1 MSDYKEIAQAINNYI
16 NCLKV
21 LTENKI
27 LLNKKDFTGQLGEWL
42 VETVFEGER
51 APSGIQA
58 GWDVKTKDK
67 FIQVK
72 SHAKAINNKARF
84 SAVDKDTL
92 VKVDEL
98 IIVVFTHD
106 YKLKEFYQVPWEIVV
121 EKTKLR
127 GQKTK
132 RNEINWNDILEYRK
146 ELNAL
151 PNQEII
157 NMFKIN

>member
-1 MSDYKEIAQAINNYI
+1 MSDYEEIALAINNYV
-16 NCLKV
+16 NCLKI
-21 LTENKI
+21 LAENKI

-42 VETVFEGER
+42 VETIYEGER
-51 APSGIQA
+51 ATSGIQK

-72 SHAKAINNKARF
+72 SHAKAVGNSARF
-84 SAVDKDTL
+84 SVVDKDTIE
-92 VKVDEL
+92 KVDEL

-106 YKLKEFYQVPWEIVV
+106 YRLKEFYQVPWEIVV

-132 RNEINWNDILEYRK
+132 RNEINWNDIFEYRK